1 MRQLPLSV
9 AVIVAAVGAP
19 IPPVAFLV
27 HVELECRLR
36 PRSHGGSAG
45 LAPTSVWSPDE
56 TLMGVFK
63 CLT

>member
-1 MRQLPLSV
+1 MRQLLL
-9 AVIVAAVGAP
+9 AVVVIATAGGAP
-19 IPPVAFLV
+19 TPAVAFLV

-36 PRSHGGSAG
+36 PRSNGGNAG
-45 LAPTSVWSPDE
+45 LAPTSVWFPDE